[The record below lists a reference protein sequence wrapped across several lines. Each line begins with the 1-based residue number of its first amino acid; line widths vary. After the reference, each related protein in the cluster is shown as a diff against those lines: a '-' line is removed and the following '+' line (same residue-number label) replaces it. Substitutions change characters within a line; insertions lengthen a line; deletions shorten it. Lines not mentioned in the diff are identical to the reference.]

1 VNAHK
6 FAAIFRKAVNEKDAP
21 GYKKIVKEPMDLGL
35 IRDRVQSGQI
45 QSFDEVRHFAA
56 TSSITVITANLSLLL
71 SSPALLS
78 LLLPLLRGYG
88 V

>member
-45 QSFDEVRHFAA
+45 QSFDEVRHFA
-56 TSSITVITANLSLLL
+56 L
-71 SSPALLS
+71 LLS
-78 LLLPLLRGYG
+78 LLLVLLYRHCWCRR
-88 V
+88 

>member
-45 QSFDEVRHFAA
+45 QSFDEVRHLA
-56 TSSITVITANLSLLL
+56 LLL
-71 SSPALLS
+71 
-78 LLLPLLRGYG
+78 LLLLVLPYATAG
-88 V
+88 VAGDIVIAKSN

>member
-21 GYKKIVKEPMDLGL
+21 GYKKVVKEPMDLGL

-45 QSFDEVRHFAA
+45 QSFDEVSHLC
-56 TSSITVITANLSLLL
+56 TVSITVIAATTA
-71 SSPALLS
+71 
-78 LLLPLLRGYG
+78 YM
-88 V
+88 